1 MSGCLWW
8 NVLFFSGA
16 KTPDQPLSCLCPLMG
31 SQHPSGGL
39 FSPMEVRTDHL
50 PMCTGP
56 NGTCPSGM
64 VLHIKGYALHGLIS
78 HRDHSNVNHISSLIL
93 LNTCI
98 KSLIHQSIAQRRY
111 TSLQYK
117 SGEKDKASYWASVH
131 RKRKVPRETSSKPCK
146 WMMWS
151 GDVQACGCSKGQGC
165 NVLPV
170 GAFVE
175 GELSL
180 SWMHFFQA
188 HSCLYSFY
196 SFYSFI
202 CFFCS
207 RANQGTLPWHGD
219 QS

>member
-1 MSGCLWW
+1 M
-8 NVLFFSGA
+8 V
-16 KTPDQPLSCLCPLMG
+16 G
-31 SQHPSGGL
+31 SQHPSDGL
-39 FSPMEVRTDHL
+39 FSPMEDRTDHL

-56 NGTCPSGM
+56 NDTCPSGM
-64 VLHIKGYALHGLIS
+64 VLHIKGYALHGLIN

-117 SGEKDKASYWASVH
+117 SGEKDNASYWASVH
-131 RKRKVPRETSSKPCK
+131 RKRKVPKETSSKPCK

-151 GDVQACGCSKGQGC
+151 RDVQACGCSKGQGC

-175 GELSL
+175 CELSL
-180 SWMHFFQA
+180 LLSIKVALRWTSSEPPKFKHHLFKIQ
-188 HSCLYSFY
+188 SSEVQPVIKTTLLLYIFHKKS
-196 SFYSFI
+196 
-202 CFFCS
+202 
-207 RANQGTLPWHGD
+207 
-219 QS
+219 